1 MFETI
6 KNVEKEQANWRRRL
20 ILLAVTVA
28 LLAVALS
35 WDISAP
41 TSVITL
47 FIVPLVVT
55 FFSPVSNYWREARVR
70 KVEDRSLQA
79 IIRVD

>member
-6 KNVEKEQANWRRRL
+6 KNAEKEQSNWRRRL

-35 WDISAP
+35 WSIPAP
-41 TSVITL
+41 TYIITL
-47 FIVPLVVT
+47 FLMILVVT
-55 FFSPVSNYWREARVR
+55 FFSPVSNYCREARAR
-70 KVEDRSLQA
+70 KVEARA
-79 IIRVD
+79 R

>member
-6 KNVEKEQANWRRRL
+6 NNADKEQANWRRRL

-35 WDISAP
+35 WDIPAP

-47 FIVPLVVT
+47 FLVPLVVT
-55 FFSPVSNYWREARVR
+55 FFSPVSNYCREARER
-70 KVEDRSLQA
+70 AR
-79 IIRVD
+79 